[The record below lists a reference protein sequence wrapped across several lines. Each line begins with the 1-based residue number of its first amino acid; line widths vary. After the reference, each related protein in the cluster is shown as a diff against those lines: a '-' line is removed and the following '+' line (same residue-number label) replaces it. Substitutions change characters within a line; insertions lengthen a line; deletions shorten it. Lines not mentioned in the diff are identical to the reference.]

1 MATLPTGITLGTEVT
16 FESYPTRTWHV
27 DQNTWRISGFTDELK
42 AMAQAVQ
49 IALNVRRFRWQ
60 IYTPNSGHE
69 IEAEGYGL
77 ETARVRL
84 TSQIRDALMQDD
96 RIKDVTDFTFTASEP
111 GSLIA
116 AFTVKTIFGD
126 LRTEANAA

>member
-1 MATLPTGITLGTEVT
+1 MAMLPTGATLGMEVI

-27 DQNTWRISGFTDELK
+27 DQNTWRVSGFTDELK

-49 IALNVRRFRWQ
+49 IALNIRRFRWQ
-60 IYTPNSGHE
+60 IYTPDSGHE
-69 IEAEGYGL
+69 IDAEGYGF

-84 TSQIRDALMQDD
+84 TNQIRDALLQDD
-96 RIKDVTDFTFTASEP
+96 RITDVADFTFTVPEP
-111 GSLIA
+111 GSMVA

-126 LRTEANAA
+126 LRTEATA

>member
-1 MATLPTGITLGTEVT
+1 MATLPAGITLGMEVT

-42 AMAQAVQ
+42 ATAQAVQ

-69 IEAEGYGL
+69 IEVEGYGL

-84 TSQIRDALMQDD
+84 ISQIRDALLQDD
-96 RIKDVTDFTFTASEP
+96 RITDVTDFTFTETEP
-111 GSLIA
+111 GSMVA

-126 LRTEANAA
+126 LRTEAAA

>member
-1 MATLPTGITLGTEVT
+1 MATLPTGATLGMEVT

-49 IALNVRRFRWQ
+49 IALNIRRFRWQ
-60 IYTPNSGHE
+60 IYTPDSGHE
-69 IEAEGYGL
+69 IDAEGYSF

-84 TSQIRDALMQDD
+84 TNQIRDALLQDD
-96 RIKDVTDFTFTASEP
+96 RITDVADFTFTAPEP
-111 GSLIA
+111 GSMVA

-126 LRTEANAA
+126 LRTEVTA